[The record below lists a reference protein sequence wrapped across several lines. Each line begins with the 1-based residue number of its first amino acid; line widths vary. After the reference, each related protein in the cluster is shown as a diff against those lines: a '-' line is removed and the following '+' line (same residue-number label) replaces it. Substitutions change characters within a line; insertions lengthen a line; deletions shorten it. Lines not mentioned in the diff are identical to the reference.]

1 MPPVKIPGSSTMP
14 PQNPRPLP
22 GGNLCNIPITML
34 IPGPSLDANSAT
46 SLLKYSVTLKI
57 PGPTLGGN
65 SVNIPIY
72 SSIPPQN
79 PQNPTLD
86 VNSATSLLQY

>member
-1 MPPVKIPGSSTMP
+1 MPNWRFGYTETADDGTIYMTLVLTRFSTWVSMNFKLEMP
-14 PQNPRPLP
+14 NNPIKHSRPCLE
-22 GGNLCNIPITML
+22 
-34 IPGPSLDANSAT
+34 
-46 SLLKYSVTLKI
+46 
-57 PGPTLGGN
+57 N